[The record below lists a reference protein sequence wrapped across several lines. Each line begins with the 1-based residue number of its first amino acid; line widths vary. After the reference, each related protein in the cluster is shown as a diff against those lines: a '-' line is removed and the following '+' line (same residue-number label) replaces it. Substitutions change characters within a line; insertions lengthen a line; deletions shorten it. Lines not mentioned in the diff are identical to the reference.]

1 MLLEIWGFQALEWGS
16 EWRRHYV
23 NVMDYATKRV
33 IGISP
38 ENDLMSAAN
47 LMIELR
53 IRHLPVKDSSNRL
66 IGMIGM
72 REIASVLLQGGREA
86 LEKEKVSDHINVQ
99 PVKVT
104 PDVPLLKAVELM
116 LEAGVGS
123 VVIVDDMDRI
133 QGIVTEKDLVKFL
146 AVVPSIERVENITT
160 NISTYVLAGSSV
172 REVLELM
179 MELWTRHLVMSK
191 EGKVIGIVNM
201 TDLVRKGIEES
212 LSAPADEVVEPTE
225 VVPPSTPI
233 SQVAALM
240 VAKGKEAVLVGPKDS
255 PDGIVT
261 ERNMVRGALEVLSR
275 L

>member
-1 MLLEIWGFQALEWGS
+1 MEWGS

-38 ENDLMSAAN
+38 EDDLLSAAN
-47 LMIELR
+47 LMIELK
-53 IRHLPVKDSSNRL
+53 IRHLPVKDSSDRL
-66 IGMIGM
+66 LGMIGM
-72 REIASVLLQGGREA
+72 REIVNVLLAGGKEA
-86 LEKEKVSDHINVQ
+86 LEREKVADHVNVQ

-104 PDVPLLKAVELM
+104 PDVPLLRTVELM
-116 LEAGVGS
+116 LEAAVGS

-133 QGIVTEKDLVKFL
+133 KGIVTEKDLVKFL
-146 AVVPSIERVENITT
+146 AVVPSIERIENVTS

-179 MELWTRHLVMSK
+179 MELWTRHLVMSR
-191 EGKVIGIVNM
+191 EGKVIGVVNM
-201 TDLVRKGIEES
+201 RELLREALEES
-212 LSAPADEVVEPTE
+212 LSAPADEVVEAVE

-240 VAKGKEAVLVGPKDS
+240 VAKNREAVLVGHKDS

>member
-1 MLLEIWGFQALEWGS
+1 LAWSS

-23 NVMDYATKRV
+23 NVMDYATRKV
-33 IGISP
+33 IAVTP
-38 ENDLMSAAN
+38 ESDLMGASN
-47 LMIELR
+47 LMIEFG
-53 IRHLPVKDSSNRL
+53 IRHLPVKDSDGRL
-66 IGMIGM
+66 LGMIGI
-72 REIASVLLQGGREA
+72 REVVSILLQGGKEA
-86 LEKEKVSDHINVQ
+86 LEKEKVVDHVNVQ

-123 VVIVDDMDRI
+123 VVIVDDMERI
-133 QGIVTEKDLVKFL
+133 TGIVTERDLVKFL
-146 AVVPSIERVENITT
+146 AVVPSIEKVENVTS

-179 MELWTRHLVMSK
+179 MELWSRHLVMSK
-191 EGKVIGIVNM
+191 EGKVIGVVSM
-201 TDLVRKGIEES
+201 LRLLKEALEES
-212 LSAPADEVVEPTE
+212 LSAPADKIVEQVE
-225 VVPPSTPI
+225 VVPPPTPI

-240 VAKGKEAVLVGPKDS
+240 IAKNREAVLVGRDDN

-261 ERNMVRGALEVLSR
+261 ERNMVRGALEVLSK